1 MGDVLDGAMSTI
13 PAAVTSGA
21 AATAAVEHDGP
32 ITPTTSSS
40 ATMVWAA
47 AWAPSLEQ
55 RSS

>member
-1 MGDVLDGAMSTI
+1 MSTI
-13 PAAVTSGA
+13 CAAVMRGA

-32 ITPTTSSS
+32 ITPITSSS

-47 AWAPSLEQ
+47 AWAPSDEH